1 MTMPDSPDSPRS
13 TQVGGIRIHAIEAGH
28 QWLDGGAM
36 FGVGWAVG
44 GFCPGPALAAWTT
57 NGDLVWFV
65 PAMLISMWISS
76 RIRG

>member
-1 MTMPDSPDSPRS
+1 MRFEKRGPQAWENFAAAPLAPLIS
-13 TQVGGIRIHAIEAGH
+13 
-28 QWLDGGAM
+28 GGAM
-36 FGVGWAVG
+36 FGVGWALG